1 MQDKTIKTP
10 SRGPMGRMGRNV
22 GESAKDF
29 KGAIKRLFS
38 ELKSYRVLIM
48 IAIILAILSSVLSIF
63 APNKLSDLTDEISK
77 GLVVNKDNLE

>member
-38 ELKSYRVLIM
+38 ELKSYRVFDYDCNN
-48 IAIILAILSSVLSIF
+48 SSNIKFSTLNICT
-63 APNKLSDLTDEISK
+63 K
-77 GLVVNKDNLE
+77 